1 MTQASSPA
9 SLVRLAVAAR
19 ESGDGAAARRLAMQ
33 AVAAHPFDRG
43 AISLLVDLLTQ
54 QGAYDRG
61 ISWLQRDV
69 ALAERPARAIQYLL
83 FMLLHVGRLD
93 EAARLHASLPRM
105 VRALPAGDED
115 AALLDGLHR
124 VVDRYRATAAEM
136 AFAPGYRVF
145 DEADESR
152 EVRLWRKAL
161 TYHAEGDDFA
171 ALHHLVALDPLSGAP
186 PLERVVKSDLDRLKA
201 RILSERGISDP
212 PPASGQER
220 FLVIR
225 SHSSGFCADVIHA
238 AVQLVA
244 AELFRRTP
252 LVYWGKES
260 AYAAPEIDN
269 LWNAFFEPIGPSLDE
284 VARRGGS
291 CYPPFFTAD
300 TLRKSNNRPWF
311 HNAAGASYLDI
322 LPRLEGVAVA
332 ERYCFLADLMYVAPD
347 DHPLRQRPP
356 LEVFWSAMSRIRL
369 RQEIADAAKAWL
381 DGERRGKP
389 VIAVHMR
396 LSSSDKVVESL
407 EQAPVEAR
415 AALAAV
421 DTLLRRMPE
430 ARIFLMTDY
439 QPNVALLEGRYPG
452 RVFSHASQ
460 RLDTDRALAQRQLG
474 LNATEGNYP
483 LAVEVM
489 RDVATGR
496 SCDAFVGDGASNV
509 SLVTA
514 GLGRWASGK
523 LLWTRA
529 PNIGGWWSS
538 IVESSAAL
546 GPRGKFVVY

>member
-1 MTQASSPA
+1 MTHASSPA

-19 ESGDGAAARRLAMQ
+19 EAGDGAAARRLAMQ
-33 AVAAHPFDRG
+33 AIAAHPFDRS
-43 AISLLVDLLTQ
+43 AISFLVDLLTQ
-54 QGAYDRG
+54 QGAYDRS
-61 ISWLQRDV
+61 IAWLRRDL
-69 ALAERPARAIQYLL
+69 ALVERPARTIQFLL
-83 FMLLHVGRLD
+83 FMLLHAGRLD
-93 EAARLHASLPRM
+93 EAARLHALLPQM
-105 VRALPAGDED
+105 ARALPPGDED
-115 AALLDGLHR
+115 AAVLEGLHR
-124 VVDRYRATAAEM
+124 VVDRYRTTAAEM

-171 ALHHLVALDPLSGAP
+171 SLHHLVALDPLGGAP

-201 RILSERGISDP
+201 RILADKGAPGSPSRPGR
-212 PPASGQER
+212 ER

-225 SHSSGFCADVIHA
+225 SHSSGFCADVIHS

-244 AELFRRTP
+244 AELFGRTP
-252 LVYWGKES
+252 LIYWGKES

-269 LWNAFFEPIGPSLDE
+269 LWNAFFEPVGPSLDE
-284 VARRGGS
+284 VARRSES
-291 CYPPFFTAD
+291 CYPPFFTPA
-300 TLRKSNNRPWF
+300 TLRRSNNRPWF
-311 HNAAGASYLDI
+311 HNTAGASYLDI
-322 LPRLEGVAVA
+322 LPRHEDVAVA
-332 ERYCFLADLMYVAPD
+332 ERYCFLADLLYVAPD
-347 DHPLRQRPP
+347 DHPLRQRSP
-356 LEVFWSAMSRIRL
+356 LDVFWSAMSRIRL
-369 RQEIADAAKAWL
+369 RQEILDEAKAWL
-381 DGERRGKP
+381 DGQRRGKP

-396 LSSSDKVVESL
+396 LSSSDKVLESL
-407 EQAPVEAR
+407 EQAPAEAQ
-415 AALAAV
+415 ATLAAV
-421 DTLLRRMPE
+421 DALLRRMPE

-439 QPNVALLEGRYPG
+439 QPNVALLETRYPD

-460 RLDTDRALAQRQLG
+460 RLDTGRAIAQRQLG

-514 GLGRWASGK
+514 GLGTWASGN
-523 LLWTRA
+523 LLWTRT

-538 IVESSAAL
+538 IVESSSAL